1 MANTTF
7 SGPIRAGN
15 IKNTTGTTVGTD
27 IANIGYVV
35 MFQTHT
41 MDLSNGAI
49 DPVAETGEWET
60 NMVIPANSHIINV
73 VVDLSTAANATTNLS
88 VGDTVGGATTIL
100 NTLATGTTAGLKTI
114 TTQGGGT
121 GEWANSGT
129 ADLKLTVKNTAVT
142 TAGVAVIKIMYAQAY
157 NTVIRP

>member
-15 IKNTTGTTVGTD
+15 IKNTTGTTVGSD
-27 IANIGYVV
+27 IANVGYVV
-35 MFQTHT
+35 MMQTHS

-49 DPVAETGEWET
+49 AAGAT
-60 NMVIPANSHIINV
+60 NMVIPANSKIINCI
-73 VVDLSTAANATTNLS
+73 VDLSTAANTTTNIS

-100 NTLATGTTAGLKTI
+100 NSLASGTTAGLKTV

-121 GEWANSGT
+121 GEWDNTGT
-129 ADLKLTVKNTAVT
+129 ADLKLTVTASAAT
-142 TAGVAVIKIMYAQAY
+142 TAGVAVITIMYAQAY
-157 NTVIRP
+157 HTAIRP